1 MLRMEQALLRDA
13 LHQLEEAADHQAEW
27 HENVLRAIF
36 CRIDCDPADLKPFA
50 YRHCHFGRWYYE
62 RAPAELRAQESF
74 SVIGKEH
81 ERMHRVAARLL
92 LEATVDTPVVRAD
105 FEDLIATSGR
115 LRLQLDA
122 LKDAITSALTNRDVL
137 TGACGRIGML
147 PELRELHARAKHDGE
162 PCCLV
167 FVDMDN
173 LKHVNDTFGHQA
185 GDNVLAG
192 VVRYV
197 NEQLRARDRVFR
209 YGGDEF
215 LVSLPGA
222 DLETGQ
228 RVVDRIRAGL
238 ARRLLVIGP
247 DNVGF
252 PVTASFGLA
261 LLDPEASIMESVHR
275 ADQALMLAKT
285 AGRNKAISW
294 DHSITTSTR
303 WRQVKADDASM

>member
-1 MLRMEQALLRDA
+1 MDQAELREALQEL
-13 LHQLEEAADHQAEW
+13 EAAAHHQAEW

-36 CRIDCDPADLKPFA
+36 CRIASNPEDLEPFA
-50 YRHCHFGRWYYE
+50 HRNCHFGRWYYE
-62 RAPAELRAQESF
+62 RAAEELRAQESF

-81 ERMHRVAARLL
+81 ERMHRIAARLL
-92 LEATVDTPVVRAD
+92 HEATVDTPVVRAD
-105 FEDLIATSGR
+105 FEDLVATSGR

-122 LKDAITSALTNRDVL
+122 LKDTVTSALTNRDVL

-197 NEQLRARDRVFR
+197 NEQLRTRDRVFR

-215 LVSLPGA
+215 LISLPGA

-228 RVVDRIRAGL
+228 LVVDRIREGL
-238 ARRLLVIGP
+238 ERRLLVIGP

-261 LLDPEASIMESVHR
+261 LLDPDTTIMESVCR

-285 AGRNKAISW
+285 AGRNKVIRW
-294 DHSITTSTR
+294 DHSITTGTH
-303 WRQVKADDASM
+303 WRRVNIDDAM